1 MNQGQPR
8 LWVNYFVHFSILF
21 LLTSCALSPGM
32 RSPSTEQDVAET
44 NMGEVSVVPVR
55 RALERLEP
63 MVRLPVKT
71 ETGVK
76 VYHVGARDILQVT
89 VWNHPQLMA
98 MAQNGEGMGFQVQPD
113 GTFFFPYAGKI
124 TAAGKTVDQIRVQ
137 LTQKLKTVVKT
148 PQVSVAVSRYGSQ
161 RIYVLGAVENPRVV
175 PLDGYTVSLME
186 AIALSGGMTEHASG
200 RNAYLLRKGQRFE
213 IPLSAL
219 LNNGDIQ
226 HNVIL
231 QDGDVL
237 HVPDNRNEKVYV
249 LGAVKQP
256 KSVYLT
262 GGRLSLSEALVE
274 GGGLDALSADARNV
288 YVIRNE
294 AGKARIYHLDMQN
307 ADALLLGEQFEMQPR
322 DVIYVAE
329 TAVTQWN
336 RVLNLIMPNIQS
348 LFYLDALVR

>member
-1 MNQGQPR
+1 MNQGQSR
-8 LWVNYFVHFSILF
+8 LWVKYYTYIPALF

-32 RSPSTEQDVAET
+32 GSPSTERDIEET
-44 NMGEVSVVPVR
+44 SIGQVSVVPVR
-55 RALERLEP
+55 SALQKSAP
-63 MVRLPVKT
+63 MVQLPVKT
-71 ETGVK
+71 EAGVP
-76 VYHVGARDILQVT
+76 VYHVGARDILHIT

-113 GTFFFPYAGKI
+113 GNFFFPYAGKI
-124 TAAGKTVDQIRVQ
+124 NAAGKTVDQIRIQ
-137 LTQKLKTVVKT
+137 LTQKLKAVVKT
-148 PQVSVAVSRYGSQ
+148 PQVSVSVSRYGSQ

-175 PLDGYTVSLME
+175 PLDGYTISLME

-200 RNAYLLRKGQRFE
+200 RKAYLLRKGQRFE
-213 IPLSAL
+213 IPLAAL

-226 HNVIL
+226 HNVTL

-256 KSVYLT
+256 RSVHFSD
-262 GGRLSLSEALVE
+262 GSLSLSEALVE
-274 GGGLDALSADARNV
+274 GGGLDALSADARNI

-294 AGKARIYHLDMQN
+294 SGKARIYHLDMQN

-322 DVIYVAE
+322 DVIYVAA